1 MSNDEFADSLDW
13 IAECVGLVG
22 ERFSKIRVPDDFVL
36 TPEGITLLDA
46 ISMRLQVIGETV
58 KQIQKTNPSLLT
70 SYSSIDWDKI
80 ARFRDLVSHH
90 YEHIDHEI
98 VYDICKTHIPKL
110 AEVIHT
116 MRMTLSEN
124 ETPPSS

>member
-116 MRMTLSEN
+116 MRMALSEN